1 MDGKGRKYKGVTM
14 APKCLNNSF
23 MLACVHKQRFLC
35 ESVER
40 GEEKSREIKILGVMI
55 IMEMVDVIM
64 RLR

>member
-1 MDGKGRKYKGVTM
+1 M
-14 APKCLNNSF
+14 APKRLNNSF